1 MNCKNRKLSTMAFM
15 LFTAAAAWGAPA
27 EPLVRLTGIK
37 GACQVKKP
45 EFATFGEAKE
55 GKAYHYG
62 SSFMTGPD
70 SSAVVQ
76 FSAGND
82 CLMQENTRLRVL
94 KAPDDPTIR
103 IIELQKGDIEVT
115 IEETWRETNALHIEH
130 GLSICE
136 VQQGRLLA
144 EAQAIDGLR
153 VVSYECKLG
162 TARVFG
168 PHYDIPVL
176 GEGTAVDAANSV
188 DRTFNRLRGVKS
200 RIEVHVRDAE
210 GGEKVVE
217 RAPGEVVKIW
227 QSRTPIADEI
237 AVTILITPPSAG
249 AQGEGVDF
257 ELIEYREPFDPQAL
271 RLTMESAGAVM
282 QDGQARKNDKTGWER
297 PTTPG
302 MPAWLDEL

>member
-1 MNCKNRKLSTMAFM
+1 MRPTAWIEPST
-15 LFTAAAAWGAPA
+15 
-27 EPLVRLTGIK
+27 V
-37 GACQVKKP
+37 C
-45 EFATFGEAKE
+45 
-55 GKAYHYG
+55 
-62 SSFMTGPD
+62 
-70 SSAVVQ
+70 
-76 FSAGND
+76 
-82 CLMQENTRLRVL
+82 
-94 KAPDDPTIR
+94 
-103 IIELQKGDIEVT
+103 
-115 IEETWRETNALHIEH
+115 
-130 GLSICE
+130 
-136 VQQGRLLA
+136 
-144 EAQAIDGLR
+144 
-153 VVSYECKLG
+153 
-162 TARVFG
+162 
-168 PHYDIPVL
+168 
-176 GEGTAVDAANSV
+176 
-188 DRTFNRLRGVKS
+188 
-200 RIEVHVRDAE
+200 EVHVRDAE